1 MMSEIEITR
10 LSSKGQIVIPKEL
23 RNLLGLKE
31 GELFAMY
38 GEGDTL
44 VLKKLD
50 VPSKDEFE
58 EILEKGSEIAKK
70 RKITRSDIQKAI
82 AEYRSEGS

>member
-1 MMSEIEITR
+1 MSEIEITR
-10 LSSKGQIVIPKEL
+10 LSSKGQIVIPKDI
-23 RNLLGLKE
+23 RTLLGLKE

-50 VPSKDEFE
+50 VPSEDEFE
-58 EILEKGSEIAKK
+58 KILKRGSNITKK
-70 RKITRSDIQKAI
+70 KKITKKDILKSI
-82 AEYRSEGS
+82 SELRSEGS

>member
-1 MMSEIEITR
+1 MSEIEITR

-23 RNLLGLKE
+23 RILLGFKE

-44 VLKKLD
+44 VLKKLE

-58 EILEKGSEIAKK
+58 DILNQGAEISKKKKIKKKDVLKSILENRNEWS
-70 RKITRSDIQKAI
+70 
-82 AEYRSEGS
+82 

>member
-1 MMSEIEITR
+1 MSEIEITR

-23 RNLLGLKE
+23 RILLGFKE

-44 VLKKLD
+44 VLKKLE

-58 EILEKGSEIAKK
+58 DILNQGSEISKKKKIK
-70 RKITRSDIQKAI
+70 RKNVLKSIL
-82 AEYRSEGS
+82 EYRTEGS